1 MGQKGKV
8 IVSVTNDLVTDNR
21 VHKVCIFLVEEG
33 YQVTLVGR
41 RLKNSLEIQ
50 GRHYSTK
57 RLRLLFTKGALFYL
71 EFNFRL
77 FFYLLLHRSSILV
90 SNDLDTLLA
99 NYLVSKVKKVKLV
112 YDTHEYFTEVPE
124 LVEHP
129 FKQKIWQKL
138 ERWIFPKLR
147 NVYTVNHSIA
157 EIYHQKYSVPVQ
169 VVRNVAP
176 LFYHSEK
183 KSRELLGLP
192 LDKFI
197 IILQGS
203 GINKKRGA
211 EEAVEAMK
219 SIEGALLLIIGGGDV
234 LSILKKQ
241 VEINS
246 LDKKVIFLPKM
257 PYSEMM
263 HYTCNADLGLA
274 IDHTDV
280 INHKLALPNKFF
292 DYIQAQVPILATD
305 LTEVRALIEQY
316 DIGFIL
322 ENPLTAERLSEKIRE
337 IMEMDVER
345 INILKN
351 NLLQAKEKE
360 NWQNELVKVQNIY
373 SNLN

>member
-1 MGQKGKV
+1 
-8 IVSVTNDLVTDNR
+8 
-21 VHKVCIFLVEEG
+21 
-33 YQVTLVGR
+33 
-41 RLKNSLEIQ
+41 
-50 GRHYSTK
+50 
-57 RLRLLFTKGALFYL
+57 
-71 EFNFRL
+71 
-77 FFYLLLHRSSILV
+77 
-90 SNDLDTLLA
+90 
-99 NYLVSKVKKVKLV
+99 V
-112 YDTHEYFTEVPE
+112 YDSHEYFTEVPE
-124 LVEHP
+124 LVNNP

-138 ERWIFPKLR
+138 ETWIFPKLK
-147 NVYTVNHSIA
+147 NVYTVNDSIA
-157 EIYHQKYSVPVQ
+157 RLYQEKYGVPVQ

-176 LFYHSEK
+176 LFVNSEK
-183 KSRELLGLP
+183 KDITTLGLP

-246 LDKKVIFLPKM
+246 LDKKVMFLPKM

-263 HYTCNADLGLA
+263 HYTCNSDLGLA

-292 DYIQAQVPILATD
+292 DYIQAQIPILATD
-305 LTEVRALIEQY
+305 LAEVRALIDHY

-322 ENPLTAERLSEKIRE
+322 ENPLTPARLSEKIRE
-337 IMEMDVER
+337 IMELDDVR
-345 INILKN
+345 MSGIKK
-351 NLLQAKEKE
+351 NLLRAKGRET
-360 NWQNELVKVQNIY
+360 WGNELIRLKKIY

>member
-71 EFNFRL
+71 EFNFCL

-138 ERWIFPKLR
+138 ERWIFPKLK

-157 EIYHQKYSVPVQ
+157 KIYDQKYSVPVQ

-219 SIEGALLLIIGGGDV
+219 SIEGSLLLIIGGGDV
-234 LSILKKQ
+234 LPILKQQ

-316 DIGFIL
+316 DIGFIP
-322 ENPLTAERLSEKIRE
+322 ENPLTAERLSENIRE
-337 IMEMDVER
+337 IMGLEVER

-351 NLLQAKEKE
+351 NLLQKKEKE

>member
-1 MGQKGKV
+1 MGNQQRI

-21 VHKVCIFLVEEG
+21 VHKICQFLVSEG
-33 YQVTLVGR
+33 YSVTLVGR
-41 RLKNSLEIQ
+41 KLKESLELSE
-50 GRHYSTK
+50 REYATK
-57 RLRLLFTKGALFYL
+57 RLYLLFRTGPLFYL
-71 EFNFRL
+71 EFNLRL
-77 FFYLLLHRSSILV
+77 FLYLLVNRSNILV
-90 SNDLDTLLA
+90 SNDLDTLLP
-99 NYLVSKVKKVKLV
+99 NFLVSRLKSVKLV
-112 YDTHEYFTEVPE
+112 YDSHEYFTEVPE

-138 ERWIFPKLR
+138 ERWIFPKLK

-157 EIYHQKYSVPVQ
+157 NIYHQKYSVPVQ

-176 LFYHSEK
+176 LFYYSEK

-211 EEAVEAMK
+211 EEAIEAMK

-337 IMEMDVER
+337 IMEMEVER